1 MPPENPSR
9 SLLIKPV
16 SGDCNL
22 HCTYCFY
29 HERSTDPYRDERRHR
44 MSPEVLERVIAQ
56 GMALDRRQATFG
68 WQGGEPTLAG
78 LDFFRQVVELQKKHG
93 AAGQVVSNGLQTNGL
108 LLDPEWA
115 RFLRQYNFLLGVS
128 LDGPALLHD
137 HYRITT
143 SGSPTQRRVLDV
155 LRMLG
160 QWGVEFNILAVVN
173 RLTAERGAE
182 IYDYLVTEGFDYLQ
196 FIPCVEVDPQTGELT
211 DFSVTA
217 EQFGDF
223 LCAVF
228 DRWYNGGDPRTSVRD
243 FDAILAVYA
252 GQEAPMCCYQPECGS
267 YVVVEYNGD
276 VYPCDFY
283 VREDLRLGNVMDTP
297 LEKLFAGEGLRRFAG
312 AKADP
317 RPECQVC
324 AWFTLCQQGCPR
336 FVGVCGQR
344 SHYLCR
350 AYQRFFA
357 HSQAGFMELRE
368 RVLAQRGALTP
379 ALSHE
384 WEREKALTP
393 SPSPTSGRGE
403 EDRRGQVVSA
413 TAPGVE
419 RLEAMPKAPVRAVG
433 RNDPCPCGSGRKYKH
448 CCGRKGAGA

>member
-1 MPPENPSR
+1 MAAMSPENSSR

-29 HERSTDPYRDERRHR
+29 HERSTDPYKDERRHR
-44 MSPEVLERVIAQ
+44 MSPDVLDRVIAQ

-108 LLDPEWA
+108 LLDPAWA

-137 HYRITT
+137 AYRATAG
-143 SGSPTQRRVLDV
+143 GSPTQRRVLDV

-160 QWGVEFNILAVVN
+160 QYRVEFNILAVVN

-182 IYDYLVTEGFDYLQ
+182 VYDYLVTEGFDYLQ
-196 FIPCVEVDPQTGELT
+196 FIPCVETDPRTGHLT

-228 DRWYNGGDPRTSVRD
+228 DRWYNGGDPQTSVRD
-243 FDAILAVYA
+243 FDAILAIYA
-252 GQEAPMCCYQPECGS
+252 GQEAPMCCYQSQCGS

-283 VREDLRLGNVMDTP
+283 VRDELRLGNIMETP
-297 LEKLFAGEGLRRFAG
+297 LDKLFAGEGLRRFAA
-312 AKADP
+312 AKAAT
-317 RPECQVC
+317 RPECAAC
-324 AWFTLCQQGCPR
+324 AWFALCRQGCPR
-336 FVGVCGQR
+336 FTGVEGQR

-357 HSQAGFMELRE
+357 HSQAGFMALRDK
-368 RVLAQRGALTP
+368 VLAQEALTP
-379 ALSHE
+379 DPSPMNGMGEGSEIGGRRRLLWTV
-384 WEREKALTP
+384 WERGAGLAGRRPRRRCGRWGGTTP
-393 SPSPTSGRGE
+393 APAGRGASTSS
-403 EDRRGQVVSA
+403 V
-413 TAPGVE
+413 
-419 RLEAMPKAPVRAVG
+419 
-433 RNDPCPCGSGRKYKH
+433 
-448 CCGRKGAGA
+448 AGARGRAR